1 MSVRISP
8 NLPANVVEIG
18 NEISQAKIN
27 EINAGTLALQT
38 YVTSRGYITDA
49 PANGSQY
56 ARVNNGWAV
65 VSGGGG
71 GSASWGGITGT
82 ITNQTDLVTYVNGR
96 GFITDAPSVLGQFY
110 VRGESTWQ
118 LFNGVS
124 EAPTDG
130 FSYVRQMGSWLQI
143 GSTAYETPATQEW
156 VTGQSYTGDAP
167 SDGNVYARINGSWA
181 SLFSGSETAA
191 TQSYVGTAVSGKAD
205 TSGATE
211 ISVSGSGGT
220 ARLGVS
226 GSGAGAISVTDASS
240 TNTTYLVPTGIT
252 FPDNTTQTTA
262 YTGGGGY
269 SNDKIKADFILNNLQ
284 YWGGYYGMFNFPAMP
299 MFINNISAGTW
310 GIWDN
315 NTSTGIAFSYG
326 YTSGN
331 QMALYFGGSLSS
343 GNLSVYINSTYSSY
357 SV

>member
-49 PANGSQY
+49 PANGNQY
-56 ARVNNGWAV
+56 ARVNNGWAI

-71 GSASWGGITGT
+71 GSASWGGITGV

-96 GFITDAPSVLGQFY
+96 GFIT
-110 VRGESTWQ
+110 
-118 LFNGVS
+118 
-124 EAPTDG
+124 EAPADG
-130 FSYVRQMGSWLQI
+130 FSYVRQMGSWTPV
-143 GSTAYETPATQEW
+143 GASAYDTPTTQQW
-156 VTGQSYTGDAP
+156 VTGQGYIGDAP

-181 SLFSGSETAA
+181 SLFSGSEIAA

-211 ISVSGSGGT
+211 ISVTGSGGT

-252 FPDNTTQTTA
+252 FPDSTTQTTA

-299 MFINNISAGTW
+299 MFINNISVGTW

-326 YTSGN
+326 YSSGN